1 MNHSMTCSTD
11 TYHLDRSSNRQLA
24 TAQSNKEKKNQ
35 IQKKKGPKQKEITI
49 DRASTKIELTKEKK
63 KKLST
68 TSR

>member
-35 IQKKKGPKQKEITI
+35 IQKKR
-49 DRASTKIELTKEKK
+49 DRNRRKSQ
-63 KKLST
+63 
-68 TSR
+68 